1 MAREDLTKQ
10 GFWAEMYEKER
21 TAQLRDWYRKTR
33 LTGDPSQPQQ
43 PAKSRQFQVFS
54 QRIEAACPRP
64 TAALEKL
71 RQRKTTEQTQQ
82 TQSDTQNTADAPDSR
97 NTPVVLPPI
106 SSSSNGP
113 ADSVGILS
121 NQSDMIR
128 PDSRTTSLLYSGST
142 REARQR
148 YLRTRQR
155 RRPESR
161 FTFPVVS
168 SWEYGWKLDDV
179 VKIEQLRNPVHGRN
193 RIIADTFY
201 RPNVANG
208 LSG

>member
-1 MAREDLTKQ
+1 
-10 GFWAEMYEKER
+10 MYEKEK
-21 TAQLRDWYRKTR
+21 TAQLRDWYRHTR
-33 LTGDPSQPQQ
+33 STGDSQPQQ

-64 TAALEKL
+64 TIALEKL
-71 RQRKTTEQTQQ
+71 RQRKTNEQTQIE
-82 TQSDTQNTADAPDSR
+82 SDTQNTAAPESR
-97 NTPVVLPPI
+97 NSTAVVLPPI

-113 ADSVGILS
+113 VDSVGILS
-121 NQSDMIR
+121 NQPDMIR
-128 PDSRTTSLLYSGST
+128 PDSRTTSILYSGST
-142 REARQR
+142 REGRQR
-148 YLRTRQR
+148 YLRARQR

-179 VKIEQLRNPVHGRN
+179 VKIEHLRNPVHGRS